1 MDTARKLVIFPVDQF
16 YALVGNVTLPKDPY
30 GITLTDILNDRSA
43 LTHRQGD
50 HEHRPGR
57 IFLTDA
63 EFYALHDNTRRICT
77 VMTEV
82 FIPVQQVRAVVD
94 VHPELYQGSADK
106 RRESQERVRRSRD
119 LTFALHGHAVR
130 GVAEALEV
138 YRKSDQFVG
147 LTGVAIDKEPASAAG
162 LSLAE
167 FLHHIGCPP
176 PDFMAVNLRCIIHS

>member
-16 YALVGNVTLPKDPY
+16 YAVVGNITLPKDPY
-30 GITLTDILNDRSA
+30 GISLTDILNDRSA

-57 IFLTDA
+57 IFLTGA
-63 EFYALHDNTRRICT
+63 ECYALHDNTRRICT

-94 VHPELYQGSADK
+94 FHPERYKGSADK
-106 RRESQERVRRSRD
+106 RRESQERVRRSRE
-119 LTFALHGHAVR
+119 LLFALNGHAVR

-147 LTGVAIDKEPASAAG
+147 LTGVAIDEEPATAPG
-162 LSLAE
+162 LSLPE
-167 FLHHIGCPP
+167 FLHHLGCPP
-176 PDFMAVNLRCIIHS
+176 PDFMAVNLRCVIHS

>member
-63 EFYALHDNTRRICT
+63 E
-77 VMTEV
+77 
-82 FIPVQQVRAVVD
+82 
-94 VHPELYQGSADK
+94 
-106 RRESQERVRRSRD
+106 
-119 LTFALHGHAVR
+119 
-130 GVAEALEV
+130 
-138 YRKSDQFVG
+138 
-147 LTGVAIDKEPASAAG
+147 
-162 LSLAE
+162 
-167 FLHHIGCPP
+167 
-176 PDFMAVNLRCIIHS
+176 

>member
-1 MDTARKLVIFPVDQF
+1 MDAARKIVIFPVDQF

-30 GITLTDILNDRSA
+30 GVSLTDILNDRSA
-43 LTHRQGD
+43 LTHRPGD

-57 IFLTDA
+57 IFLTGT
-63 EFYALHDNTRRICT
+63 EFYDLRDNTRRICT

-94 VHPELYQGSADK
+94 FHPERYKGSADK
-106 RRESQERVRRSRD
+106 RRESQERVRRSRE
-119 LTFALHGHAVR
+119 LFFALNGHAVR

-147 LTGVAIDKEPASAAG
+147 LTGIAIAEEPATAAG
-162 LSLAE
+162 RSLPE
-167 FLHHIGCPP
+167 FLRHIGCPP
-176 PDFMAVNLRCIIHS
+176 PDFMAVNLRCVIHS